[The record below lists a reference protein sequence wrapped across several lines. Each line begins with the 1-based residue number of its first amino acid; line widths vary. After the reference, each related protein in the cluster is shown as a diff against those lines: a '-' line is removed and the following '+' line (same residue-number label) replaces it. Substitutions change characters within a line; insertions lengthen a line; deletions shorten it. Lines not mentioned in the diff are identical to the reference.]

1 MARPITWRNVEAP
14 DLRGAASMLQLANN
28 GFNSGFDKLNQ
39 VLQNEQATAE
49 SNWKVQRDNNTQAFL
64 NSINQYRTPE
74 EYQAALAS
82 GALTTDKYGA
92 QIDQAAARSALDGR
106 LSILQDRAVK
116 AGQFEDQQ
124 KAREAKP
131 IVDHLKMMMLSKD
144 KDVQA
149 SAEAALPMYMSGGY
163 LPNGADLAKDIRS
176 TGRQNTEWEQADTRF
191 QNEQALQP
199 GKLQAQEDAHLNAV
213 VSRRLQQEQINS
225 YKAEPAVKAA
235 KAQEKQTEEQLKI
248 FHSDNAYGNKN
259 FSTDP
264 AKNVG
269 IIAESIKG
277 VLGKTGSDAARK
289 ITQYVAENPY
299 ATVEDSS
306 GNKVQLPLNSSV
318 VTRAIHLVDSGKK
331 DSMNPFMRSEGYGD
345 DYVAAV
351 KNKIQEL
358 VSSGAKDGRADSML
372 NSYATLQQLTA
383 NQLRGAVVNAPAQTA
398 GTSSSTAAPGKVEQ
412 AAPASVTT
420 ALERAA
426 EATKKPESPGQPSVD
441 SQTILA
447 QVTAKDPKARAFWV
461 NGERYKYQS
470 VTDSD
475 NQVTGSAWV
484 RDGNTTGIFSSGVSQ
499 ARTKNGYTGE
509 DSGVD
514 IKTTPTTT
522 AAFKESLKNSG
533 GVTNAPAD
541 QPKVSAPMA
550 GNVGQAKVPVVAS
563 LGVAYTDA
571 GVPTPVDSPAPSKAA
586 IKSLSSQP
594 EVVSTYA
601 GSIPKG
607 EATKVRV
614 TVGDGDTFK
623 FQPSD
628 PNQKVPNAV
637 GNVCRFDVIDAPEVA
652 HPAYGKSGQPSGEE
666 AAAYLRNLMDNKEV
680 SIKVF
685 GQDKRNDNGPA
696 RNICQVEIEGKAID
710 LEMVKAG
717 FAHVFDGYINKS
729 NPRYGDLKQAEESAR
744 TRKIGMFNNGYAK
757 PGWEFR
763 AEERKLGR

>member
-1 MARPITWRNVEAP
+1 MASPITWRNVEAP
-14 DLRGAASMLQLANN
+14 DLRGAAGMLQLANN

-49 SNWKVQRDNNTQAFL
+49 ANWKTQRDNNTQAFL

-82 GALTTDKYGA
+82 GALSTDRYGA
-92 QIDQAAARSALDGR
+92 QIDQTAARAALDGR

-131 IVDHLKMMMLSKD
+131 IVDQLSMMALSED
-144 KDVQA
+144 KDVRA
-149 SAEAALPMYMSGGY
+149 SAQAALAPYMEAGM
-163 LPNGADLAKDIRS
+163 LPNGAELAGKLDQANWAFKERGWKEQDAAQKEKLRPLELRAAQQDIAYKGALINKANAEAAGAGIEGRLAKAYAR
-176 TGRQNTEWEQADTRF
+176 
-191 QNEQALQP
+191 
-199 GKLQAQEDAHLNAV
+199 
-213 VSRRLQQEQINS
+213 
-225 YKAEPAVKAA
+225 
-235 KAQEKQTEEQLKI
+235 QTEDQLKR
-248 FHSDNAYGNKN
+248 FREDNAYGKD

-264 AKNVG
+264 SKNVS
-269 IIAESIKG
+269 IIAEKIQDQ
-277 VLGKTGSDAARK
+277 LGKASPEAAQKISQFVAANPYMTIADAA
-289 ITQYVAENPY
+289 
-299 ATVEDSS
+299 
-306 GNKVQLPLNSSV
+306 GNNVQLPLNASV
-318 VTRAIHLVDSGKK
+318 VSRAIQLVDTGKK
-331 DSMNPFMRSEGYGD
+331 DSKIPFMSSAGYGD
-345 DYVAAV
+345 DYVGKV
-351 KNKIQEL
+351 QSKLREL
-358 VSSGAKDGRADSML
+358 MSEGAKDGKADSML

-383 NQLRGAVVNAPAQTA
+383 NSLRGTLSASTPQVASAPTPNREQPAP
-398 GTSSSTAAPGKVEQ
+398 SSSAVD
-412 AAPASVTT
+412 

-426 EATKKPESPGQPSVD
+426 PPPTPSQAAGIDPQKV
-441 SQTILA
+441 LA
-447 QVTAKDPKARAFWV
+447 EVTAKNPKATSYWV

-475 NQVTGSAWV
+475 NQVTGNAWV
-484 RDGNTTGIFSSGVSQ
+484 RDGNTNGVFSSGVSQ
-499 ARTKNGYTGE
+499 ARTKYGYTGE
-509 DSGVD
+509 DSGADV
-514 IKTTPTTT
+514 KTSAATTT
-522 AAFKESLKNSG
+522 AFKESLKNSS

-563 LGVAYTDA
+563 HGVAYTDA
-571 GVPTPVDSPAPSKAA
+571 GVPTPVDVPAPPKAA
-586 IKSLSSQP
+586 IKSLSSTP

-628 PNQKVPNAV
+628 SNQKVPNAV

-652 HPAYGKSGQPSGEE
+652 HPAYGKRGQPSSEE

-685 GQDKRNDNGPA
+685 GQDKRKDGGPA
-696 RNICQVEIEGKAID
+696 RNICQVEVEGKAID
-710 LEMVKAG
+710 LEMVKVG
-717 FAHVFDGYINKS
+717 FAHVFDGYINKN
-729 NPRYGDLKQAEESAR
+729 NPRYGDLKQAEAFAQ
-744 TRKIGMFNNGYAK
+744 TNKLGMFKSGYAQ

-763 AEERKLGR
+763 AQERKLGR